1 MKIVRSGAFETN
13 SSSTHSLVLNKN
25 CKSSKVKK
33 ELSKFS
39 HLALWLGDYGWEEAI
54 YGDIISKLEYI
65 VTSLFYVGDLGKL
78 KELFTKIV
86 DIGSLDLSVDGFR
99 LSDYDSVGDFVDSL
113 YNLVE
118 PQLDHQSSGL
128 LRDLSVDELLM
139 LACSNISYIH
149 TSNDNGG
156 ESVFRTLPDY
166 VIKAIKKEVGE
177 DKWKEWEE
185 NRKKYSWYEDS
196 DSGTIEC
203 NIPDDEN
210 IFFEGKFEGE
220 IEE

>member
-1 MKIVRSGAFETN
+1 MKMIRQSAFETN
-13 SSSTHSLVLNKN
+13 SSSAHSLVLNKN

-54 YGDIISKLEYI
+54 YGDTISKLEYI
-65 VTSLFYVGDLGKL
+65 VTNLFYVGDLGKL
-78 KELFTKIV
+78 KELFTRIV

-99 LSDYDSVGDFVDSL
+99 LSDYDSVDDFVDSL

-128 LRDLSVDELLM
+128 LKDLSVDELLM

-156 ESVFRTLPDY
+156 SSVFDTLPDS

-177 DKWKEWEE
+177 DKWKAWEE

-203 NIPDDEN
+203 NISNDEN
-210 IFFEGKFEGE
+210 ILFEGK

>member
-1 MKIVRSGAFETN
+1 MIRQSAFETN
-13 SSSTHSLVLNKN
+13 SSSAHSLVLNKN

-54 YGDIISKLEYI
+54 YGDTISKLEYI

-118 PQLDHQSSGL
+118 PQLDHQSSDL

-139 LACSNISYIH
+139 LVCSNISYIH

-156 ESVFRTLPDY
+156 SSVFETLPEF
-166 VIKAIKKEVGE
+166 VIKAIKKEVGK
-177 DKWKEWEE
+177 DKWKDWEE
-185 NRKKYSWYEDS
+185 NRKKYSWYNDS
-196 DSGTIEC
+196 DSDTIAC
-203 NIPDDEN
+203 NISNDEN
-210 IFFEGKFEGE
+210 IFFKGK
-220 IEE
+220 IED

>member
-1 MKIVRSGAFETN
+1 MKMIRLGAFETN
-13 SSSTHSLVLNKN
+13 SSSAHSLVLNKN

-39 HLALWLGDYGWEEAI
+39 HLALWLGDYGWEVAI
-54 YGDIISKLEYI
+54 YDNIVSKLEYI
-65 VTSLFYVGDLGKL
+65 VTSLFYVGDLKRL
-78 KELFTKIV
+78 KELFTRIV

-99 LSDYDSVGDFVDSL
+99 LRDYDSVDDFVDSL

-118 PQLDHQSSGL
+118 PQLDHQSSDL
-128 LRDLSVDELLM
+128 LRNLSVDELLM

-156 ESVFRTLPDY
+156 ESVFETLPEF
-166 VIKAIKKEVGE
+166 VIKAIKKEVGK
-177 DKWKEWEE
+177 DKWKDWEE
-185 NRKKYSWYEDS
+185 NRKKYSWYNDS
-196 DSGTIEC
+196 DSDTIAC
-203 NIPDDEN
+203 NISNDEN
-210 IFFEGKFEGE
+210 IFFEGK

>member
-1 MKIVRSGAFETN
+1 MKMIRLRAFETN
-13 SSSTHSLVLNKN
+13 SSSAHSLVLNKN

-33 ELSKFS
+33 ELSKCS
-39 HLALWLGDYGWEEAI
+39 HLALWLGDYGWEEGI
-54 YGDIISKLEYI
+54 YDNIISKLEYI

-78 KELFTKIV
+78 KELFTRIV
-86 DIGSLDLSVDGFR
+86 DMGSLDLSVDGFR
-99 LSDYDSVGDFVDSL
+99 LSDYDSVNDFVDSL

-118 PQLDHQSSGL
+118 PQLDHQSSDL

-156 ESVFRTLPDY
+156 SSVFETLPEF
-166 VIKAIKKEVGE
+166 VIKAIKKEVGK
-177 DKWKEWEE
+177 DKWKDWEE
-185 NRKKYSWYEDS
+185 NRKKYSWYNDS
-196 DSGTIEC
+196 DSDTIAC
-203 NIPDDEN
+203 NISNDEN
-210 IFFEGKFEGE
+210 IFFEGK

>member
-1 MKIVRSGAFETN
+1 MKMIRLGAFETN
-13 SSSTHSLVLNKN
+13 SSSAHSLVLNKN

-156 ESVFRTLPDY
+156 SSIFETLPEF
-166 VIKAIKKEVGE
+166 VIKAIKKEAGK
-177 DKWKEWEE
+177 DKWKDWEE
-185 NRKKYSWYEDS
+185 NRKKYSWYNDS
-196 DSGTIEC
+196 DSDTIAC
-203 NIPDDEN
+203 NISNDEN
-210 IFFEGKFEGE
+210 IFFEGE

>member
-1 MKIVRSGAFETN
+1 MIRQSAFETN
-13 SSSTHSLVLNKN
+13 SSSAHSLVLNKN

-39 HLALWLGDYGWEEAI
+39 HLALWLGDYGWEEGI
-54 YGDIISKLEYI
+54 YDNIISKLEYI
-65 VTSLFYVGDLGKL
+65 VTSLFYVGDLSKL
-78 KELFTKIV
+78 KELFTRIV
-86 DIGSLDLSVDGFR
+86 DMGSLDLSVDGFR
-99 LSDYDSVGDFVDSL
+99 LSDYDSVNDFVDSL

-118 PQLDHQSSGL
+118 PQLDHQSSDL

-156 ESVFRTLPDY
+156 SSVFETLPNS

-185 NRKKYSWYEDS
+185 NRKKYSWYEDTDS
-196 DSGTIEC
+196 DTIAC
-203 NIPDDEN
+203 NISNDEN
-210 IFFEGKFEGE
+210 IFFKGK
-220 IEE
+220 IED

>member
-1 MKIVRSGAFETN
+1 MKMIRQSAFETN
-13 SSSTHSLVLNKN
+13 SSSAHSLVLNKN

-39 HLALWLGDYGWEEAI
+39 HLALWLGDYGWEEGI
-54 YGDIISKLEYI
+54 YDNIISKLEYI

-78 KELFTKIV
+78 KELFARIV
-86 DIGSLDLSVDGFR
+86 DMGSLDLSVDGFR
-99 LSDYDSVGDFVDSL
+99 LSDYDSVNDFVDSL

-118 PQLDHQSSGL
+118 PQLDHQSSDL

-156 ESVFRTLPDY
+156 SSVFETLPEF
-166 VIKAIKKEVGE
+166 VIKAIKKEVGK
-177 DKWKEWEE
+177 DKWKDWEE
-185 NRKKYSWYEDS
+185 NRKKYSWYNDS
-196 DSGTIEC
+196 DSDTIAC
-203 NIPDDEN
+203 NISNDEN
-210 IFFEGKFEGE
+210 IFFKGK
-220 IEE
+220 IED

>member
-1 MKIVRSGAFETN
+1 MKMIRLGAFETN
-13 SSSTHSLVLNKN
+13 SSSAHSLVLNKN

-39 HLALWLGDYGWEEAI
+39 HLALWLGDYGWEEAT
-54 YGDIISKLEYI
+54 YGDTISKLEYI

-118 PQLDHQSSGL
+118 PQLDHQSSDL

-139 LACSNISYIH
+139 LACSNVSYIH

-156 ESVFRTLPDY
+156 SSVFETLPDS
-166 VIKAIKKEVGE
+166 VIKAIKKEVGK

-185 NRKKYSWYEDS
+185 NRKKYSWYNDS
-196 DSGTIEC
+196 DSDTIAC
-203 NIPDDEN
+203 NISNDEN
-210 IFFEGKFEGE
+210 IFFKGK

>member
-1 MKIVRSGAFETN
+1 MKIVRKGVFETN
-13 SSSTHSLVLNKN
+13 SSSAHSLVLNKN

-33 ELSKFS
+33 ELIKFYT
-39 HLALWLGDYGWEEAI
+39 LNLWLGDYGWEEAI
-54 YGDIISKLEYI
+54 YNDTISKLEYI
-65 VTSLFYVGDLGKL
+65 VTNLFYVGSLSTL
-78 KELFTKIV
+78 KDLFTKIINV
-86 DIGSLDLSVDGFR
+86 GVTDIKVDGFV
-99 LSDYDSVGDFVDSL
+99 LSYYPTISEFVDDIYEKVDIS
-113 YNLVE
+113 
-118 PQLDHQSSGL
+118 LDHQASDL
-128 LRDLSVDELLM
+128 LSNLSVDELLM

-156 ESVFRTLPDY
+156 SSVFETLPDS
-166 VIKAIKKEVGE
+166 VIKAIKKEVGK

-203 NIPDDEN
+203 NIPNDEN
-210 IFFEGKFEGE
+210 IFFEGK

>member
-1 MKIVRSGAFETN
+1 MKIVRFGAFETN
-13 SSSTHSLVLNKN
+13 SSSAHSLVLNKN

-39 HLALWLGDYGWEEAI
+39 HLALWLGDYGWEKAI
-54 YGDIISKLEYI
+54 YGDTISKLEYI

-78 KELFTKIV
+78 KELFTKIA

-118 PQLDHQSSGL
+118 PQLDHQSSDL
-128 LRDLSVDELLM
+128 LKDLSVDELLM

-156 ESVFRTLPDY
+156 SSVFETLPEF
-166 VIKAIKKEVGE
+166 VIKAIKKEVGK
-177 DKWKEWEE
+177 DKWKDWEE
-185 NRKKYSWYEDS
+185 NRKKYSWYNDS
-196 DSGTIEC
+196 DSDTIAC
-203 NIPDDEN
+203 NISNDEN
-210 IFFEGKFEGE
+210 IFFKGK
-220 IEE
+220 IED

>member
-1 MKIVRSGAFETN
+1 MKMIRQGAFETN
-13 SSSTHSLVLNKN
+13 SSSAHSLVLNKN

-54 YGDIISKLEYI
+54 YDDTISKLEYI
-65 VTSLFYVGDLGKL
+65 VTNLFYVGDLGRL

-86 DIGSLDLSVDGFR
+86 DKGSLDLSVDGFR
-99 LSDYDSVGDFVDSL
+99 LSDYDSVDDFVDSL

-118 PQLDHQSSGL
+118 PQLDHQSSDL
-128 LRDLSVDELLM
+128 LSDLSVDELLM

-156 ESVFRTLPDY
+156 SSVFETLPDS
-166 VIKAIKKEVGE
+166 VIKAIKKEVGK
-177 DKWKEWEE
+177 DKWKDWEE
-185 NRKKYSWYEDS
+185 NRKKYSWYDDS
-196 DSGTIEC
+196 DSDTIAC
-203 NIPDDEN
+203 NISNDEN
-210 IFFEGKFEGE
+210 IFFEGKT
-220 IEE
+220 EE

>member
-1 MKIVRSGAFETN
+1 MKMIRLGAFETN
-13 SSSTHSLVLNKN
+13 SSSAHSLVLNKN

-118 PQLDHQSSGL
+118 PQLDHQSSDL

-156 ESVFRTLPDY
+156 SSVFETLPEF
-166 VIKAIKKEVGE
+166 VIKAIKKEVGK
-177 DKWKEWEE
+177 DKWKDWEE
-185 NRKKYSWYEDS
+185 NRKKYSWYNDS
-196 DSGTIEC
+196 DSDTIAC
-203 NIPDDEN
+203 NISNDEN
-210 IFFEGKFEGE
+210 IFFEGK

>member
-1 MKIVRSGAFETN
+1 MKMIRLGAFETN
-13 SSSTHSLVLNKN
+13 SSSAHSLVLNKN

-54 YGDIISKLEYI
+54 YGDTISKLEYI

-118 PQLDHQSSGL
+118 PQLDHQSSDL

-139 LACSNISYIH
+139 LAFSNISYIH

-156 ESVFRTLPDY
+156 SSVFETLPDS
-166 VIKAIKKEVGE
+166 VIKAIKKEVGK

-185 NRKKYSWYEDS
+185 NRKKYSWYNDS
-196 DSGTIEC
+196 DSDTIAC
-203 NIPDDEN
+203 NISNDEN
-210 IFFEGKFEGE
+210 IFFKGK

>member
-1 MKIVRSGAFETN
+1 MKMIRQSAFETN
-13 SSSTHSLVLNKN
+13 SSSAHSLVLNKN

-54 YGDIISKLEYI
+54 YGDTISKLEYI
-65 VTSLFYVGDLGKL
+65 VTSLFYVGDLSKL

-99 LSDYDSVGDFVDSL
+99 LSDYDSVNDFVDSL

-118 PQLDHQSSGL
+118 PQLDHQSSDL
-128 LRDLSVDELLM
+128 LRNLSVDELLM

-156 ESVFRTLPDY
+156 SSVFETLPEF
-166 VIKAIKKEVGE
+166 VIKAIKKEVGK

-185 NRKKYSWYEDS
+185 NRKKYSWYNDS
-196 DSGTIEC
+196 DSDTIAC
-203 NIPDDEN
+203 NISNDEN
-210 IFFEGKFEGE
+210 IFFKGK

>member
-1 MKIVRSGAFETN
+1 MIRQSAFETN
-13 SSSTHSLVLNKN
+13 SSSAHSLVLNKN

-65 VTSLFYVGDLGKL
+65 VTSLFYVGDLSKL

-86 DIGSLDLSVDGFR
+86 DKGSLDLSVDGFR
-99 LSDYDSVGDFVDSL
+99 LIDYDSVDDFVDSL

-118 PQLDHQSSGL
+118 PQLDHQSSDL

-156 ESVFRTLPDY
+156 SSVFETLPDS
-166 VIKAIKKEVGE
+166 VIKAIKKEVGK

-203 NIPDDEN
+203 NITNDEN
-210 IFFEGKFEGE
+210 ILFEGE

>member
-1 MKIVRSGAFETN
+1 MIRLGAFETN
-13 SSSTHSLVLNKN
+13 SSSAHSLVLNKN

-118 PQLDHQSSGL
+118 PQLDHQSSDL

-156 ESVFRTLPDY
+156 SSVFETLPDS
-166 VIKAIKKEVGE
+166 VIKAIKKEVGK

-185 NRKKYSWYEDS
+185 NRKKYSWYKDS
-196 DSGTIEC
+196 DSGTIAC
-203 NIPDDEN
+203 NISNDEN
-210 IFFEGKFEGE
+210 IFFEGK

>member
-1 MKIVRSGAFETN
+1 MIRLGAFETN
-13 SSSTHSLVLNKN
+13 SSSAHSLVLNKN

-54 YGDIISKLEYI
+54 YGDTISKLEYI

-118 PQLDHQSSGL
+118 PQLDHQSSDL

-203 NIPDDEN
+203 NIPNDEN
-210 IFFEGKFEGE
+210 IFFEGK

>member
-1 MKIVRSGAFETN
+1 MKIVRQGAFETN
-13 SSSTHSLVLNKN
+13 SSSAHSLVLNKN

-39 HLALWLGDYGWEEAI
+39 HLALWLGDYRWEEAI
-54 YGDIISKLEYI
+54 YNDTISKLEYI
-65 VTSLFYVGDLGKL
+65 VTSLLYVGDLGRL
-78 KELFTKIV
+78 KELLTRIE
-86 DIGSLDLSVDGFR
+86 DIGTIDLSIDGFR
-99 LSDYDSVGDFVDSL
+99 LSDYSTVSDYVDTINGL
-113 YNLVE
+113 IE
-118 PQLDHQSSGL
+118 TQLDHQSSDL
-128 LRDLSVDELLM
+128 LKDLSVDELLM

-166 VIKAIKKEVGE
+166 VIKAIKEEVGKE
-177 DKWKEWEE
+177 KWKEWEE

-203 NIPDDEN
+203 NIPDEEN
-210 IFFEGKFEGE
+210 IFFKGKFEGE

>member
-1 MKIVRSGAFETN
+1 MKIVRFGAFETN
-13 SSSTHSLVLNKN
+13 SSSAHSLVLNKN

-65 VTSLFYVGDLGKL
+65 VTNLFYVGDLGKL
-78 KELFTKIV
+78 KELFTRIV

-99 LSDYDSVGDFVDSL
+99 LSDYDSVDDFVDSL

-128 LRDLSVDELLM
+128 LKDLSVDELLM

-156 ESVFRTLPDY
+156 SSVFDTLPDS
-166 VIKAIKKEVGE
+166 VIKAIKKEVGKE
-177 DKWKEWEE
+177 KWKEWEE
-185 NRKKYSWYEDS
+185 NRKKYSWYEDTDS
-196 DSGTIEC
+196 DTIAC
-203 NIPDDEN
+203 NIYNDEN
-210 IFFEGKFEGE
+210 ILFEGK

>member
-1 MKIVRSGAFETN
+1 MKMIRLGAFETN
-13 SSSTHSLVLNKN
+13 SSSAHSLVLNKN

-39 HLALWLGDYGWEEAI
+39 HLALWLGDYGWEEGI
-54 YGDIISKLEYI
+54 YDNIISKLEYI

-78 KELFTKIV
+78 KELFTRIV
-86 DIGSLDLSVDGFR
+86 DMGSLDLSVDGFR
-99 LSDYDSVGDFVDSL
+99 LSDYDSVNDFVDSL

-118 PQLDHQSSGL
+118 PQLDHQSSDL

-156 ESVFRTLPDY
+156 SSVFETLPEF
-166 VIKAIKKEVGE
+166 VIKAIKKEVGK
-177 DKWKEWEE
+177 DKWKKWEE

-210 IFFEGKFEGE
+210 IFFEGK

>member
-1 MKIVRSGAFETN
+1 MKMIRLGAFETN
-13 SSSTHSLVLNKN
+13 SSSAHSLVLNKN

>member
-1 MKIVRSGAFETN
+1 MIRLGAFETN
-13 SSSTHSLVLNKN
+13 SSSAHSLVLNKN

-39 HLALWLGDYGWEEAI
+39 HLALWLGDYGWEEVI
-54 YGDIISKLEYI
+54 YNNIISKLEYI

-78 KELFTKIV
+78 KELFTRIV

-99 LSDYDSVGDFVDSL
+99 LSDYDSVNDFVDSL

-118 PQLDHQSSGL
+118 PQLDHQSSDL
-128 LRDLSVDELLM
+128 LRNLSVDELLM
-139 LACSNISYIH
+139 LACSNISYIY

-156 ESVFRTLPDY
+156 ESVFGTLPDY
-166 VIKAIKKEVGE
+166 VIKAIKKEVGK
-177 DKWKEWEE
+177 DKWKDWEE
-185 NRKKYSWYEDS
+185 NRKKYSWYEES
-196 DSGTIEC
+196 DSGTIAC
-203 NIPDDEN
+203 NISNDEN
-210 IFFEGKFEGE
+210 IFFEGK

>member
-1 MKIVRSGAFETN
+1 MKMIRLGAFETN
-13 SSSTHSLVLNKN
+13 SSSAHSLVLNKN

-39 HLALWLGDYGWEEAI
+39 HLALWLGDYGWEEDI
-54 YGDIISKLEYI
+54 YDNIISKLEYI

-78 KELFTKIV
+78 KELFTRIV
-86 DIGSLDLSVDGFR
+86 DMGSLDLSVDGFR
-99 LSDYDSVGDFVDSL
+99 LSDYDSVNDFVDSL

-118 PQLDHQSSGL
+118 PQLDHQSSDL

-156 ESVFRTLPDY
+156 SSVFETLPEF
-166 VIKAIKKEVGE
+166 VIKAIKKEVGK
-177 DKWKEWEE
+177 DKWKDWEE
-185 NRKKYSWYEDS
+185 NRKKYSWYNDS
-196 DSGTIEC
+196 DSDTIAC
-203 NIPDDEN
+203 NISNDEN
-210 IFFEGKFEGE
+210 IFFKGK
-220 IEE
+220 IED

>member
-1 MKIVRSGAFETN
+1 MKMIRQSAFETN
-13 SSSTHSLVLNKN
+13 SSSAHSLVLNKN

-54 YGDIISKLEYI
+54 YGDTISKLEYI
-65 VTSLFYVGDLGKL
+65 VTSLFYVGDLSKL

-118 PQLDHQSSGL
+118 PQLDHQSSDL
-128 LRDLSVDELLM
+128 LKDLSVDELLM

-156 ESVFRTLPDY
+156 SSVFETLPEF
-166 VIKAIKKEVGE
+166 VIKAIKKEVGK
-177 DKWKEWEE
+177 DKWKDWEE
-185 NRKKYSWYEDS
+185 NRKKYSWYNDS
-196 DSGTIEC
+196 DSGTIAC
-203 NIPDDEN
+203 NISNDEN
-210 IFFEGKFEGE
+210 IFFEGK

>member
-1 MKIVRSGAFETN
+1 MKMIRQSAFETN
-13 SSSTHSLVLNKN
+13 SSSAHSLVLNKN

-39 HLALWLGDYGWEEAI
+39 HLALWLGDYGWEEGI
-54 YGDIISKLEYI
+54 YDNIISKLEYI

-78 KELFTKIV
+78 KELFTRIV
-86 DIGSLDLSVDGFR
+86 DMGSLDLSVDGFR
-99 LSDYDSVGDFVDSL
+99 LSDYDSVNDFVDSL

-118 PQLDHQSSGL
+118 PQLDHQSSDL

-156 ESVFRTLPDY
+156 SSVFETLPDS
-166 VIKAIKKEVGE
+166 VIKAIKKEVGK

-185 NRKKYSWYEDS
+185 NRKKYSWYNDS
-196 DSGTIEC
+196 DSDTIAC
-203 NIPDDEN
+203 NISNDEN
-210 IFFEGKFEGE
+210 IFFKGK

>member
-1 MKIVRSGAFETN
+1 MKMIRQSAFETN
-13 SSSTHSLVLNKN
+13 SSSAHSLVLNKN

-39 HLALWLGDYGWEEAI
+39 HLALWLGDYGWEKGI
-54 YGDIISKLEYI
+54 YDNIISKLEYI

-78 KELFTKIV
+78 KELFTRIV
-86 DIGSLDLSVDGFR
+86 DMGSLDLSVDGFR
-99 LSDYDSVGDFVDSL
+99 LSDYDSVNDFVDSL

-118 PQLDHQSSGL
+118 PQLDHQSSDL

-156 ESVFRTLPDY
+156 SSVFETLPDS
-166 VIKAIKKEVGE
+166 VIKAIKKEVGK

-203 NIPDDEN
+203 NIPNDEN
-210 IFFEGKFEGE
+210 IFFEGK